1 MHLTCPSSAQ
11 PDQSLCLC
19 RNMDQREILL
29 QNLDRAQSRKLN
41 REEFV
46 NEFLKLKRQSTKY
59 RSDKIYPTAASERP
73 ENIKKNRYK
82 DILPFDHSRVELSLI
97 TSDKDSHYINANFIK
112 GVYGPRAYIATQGPL
127 STTVLDFWRMIWEY
141 EVLIVVMAC
150 MEFEMGKKKCERY
163 WVEVGNS
170 PLECGPFTIT
180 CELEEKKIEYVIR
193 TLKVTLNNVIRT
205 IYQFHYKNWPDHDV
219 PSSINPI
226 LDLIWEMRCY
236 QPDDNIPICIHCSA
250 GCGRT
255 GVICAIDYTWKL
267 LKDGI
272 VPENFSIFSLIQE
285 MRTQRPSIV
294 QTKEQYELVYDA
306 VIELFKRQ
314 IEVLTAQAD
323 SAATEMQANHPKLQ
337 PHLTP
342 LTETYYLRLLSCSE
356 EEKQELHQHSDH
368 MVEGEI
374 SLVAASAC
382 CASTVHDRS
391 EHGVPPVRPALSSG
405 ALNFSNSRNA
415 DAAVKWDTLLA
426 GGPLQKHH
434 SLDLSSIFSDEL
446 PLKLKSADASR
457 RNPSVK
463 APLIQ
468 TKSTPFETTQQKEAQ
483 ELDEGDVVPS
493 LGPRLP
499 NSCCSVGFDFK
510 KQANFSVELNHSSRQ
525 VDAPHQ
531 HVSGDLHPSP
541 YCFSAEDPYFSSL
554 SSDDPGSLIF
564 TDYFSELYETVFPSF
579 PAATSTSQPLDS
591 AKTSS
596 PVSTALSQHGHP
608 LDGRQASLQTSPDSD
623 DVPPPLPER
632 TPESFIVANE
642 TGQSPLASSNH
653 QPAPRNIN
661 IGTSLEWSGVSQPK
675 ISDNSV
681 RLRPSK
687 SLKLR
692 SLGSEKHRDRS
703 SSPPPLPERTPE
715 SFFLAEEDS
724 LQPTVRNSTS
734 NPGDLENK
742 ASEESSKESLKCFR
756 RSKSLKI
763 LRNMKKSICSPSS
776 LAKPP
781 EPAKSNHSSSF
792 LSFGFT
798 NRFSK
803 PKGPRNPPS
812 TWNI

>member
-1 MHLTCPSSAQ
+1 
-11 PDQSLCLC
+11 
-19 RNMDQREILL
+19 MDQREILL

-41 REEFV
+41 REEFA

-59 RSDKIYPTAASERP
+59 RSDRIYPTAASEQP

-163 WVEVGNS
+163 WVEVGDS
-170 PLECGPFTIT
+170 PLQCGPFTIT
-180 CELEEKKIEYVIR
+180 CELEEKKTEYVIR
-193 TLKVTLNNVIRT
+193 TLKVTLNKVIRT

-226 LDLIWEMRCY
+226 LELIWEMRCY
-236 QPDDNIPICIHCSA
+236 QADDNIPICIHCSA

-272 VPENFSIFSLIQE
+272 VPENFSIFSLVQE

-314 IEVLTAQAD
+314 IEVLTVQSD
-323 SAATEMQANHPKLQ
+323 SAATEIQTNHPRLQ
-337 PHLTP
+337 PLLSP
-342 LTETYYLRLLSCSE
+342 LEETYSLTLPSCSARE
-356 EEKQELHQHSDH
+356 EQELHQSSDH
-368 MVEGEI
+368 MAQGEI
-374 SLVAASAC
+374 SLTDASSC
-382 CASTVHDRS
+382 RPSTVHDNYGHS
-391 EHGVPPVRPALSSG
+391 VPPIRQALSSG
-405 ALNFSNSRNA
+405 ALNFSSSKNA
-415 DAAVKWDTLLA
+415 GAAVKWDTLLS
-426 GGPLQKHH
+426 GEPLQKHH
-434 SLDLSSIFSDEL
+434 SLDLSSIFSEQHF
-446 PLKLKSADASR
+446 PLNMNSTAACR
-457 RNPSVK
+457 RNPSIK

-468 TKSTPFETTQQKEAQ
+468 TKSTPFELVQQRDTQ
-483 ELDEGDVVPS
+483 ELDGGDAVSS
-493 LGPRLP
+493 LGPWLP
-499 NSCCSVGFDFK
+499 NSCSSVGFEVK
-510 KQANFSVELNHSSRQ
+510 KQTDFSSVELNHSSRL
-525 VDAPHQ
+525 VDAPPRHMS
-531 HVSGDLHPSP
+531 SGPHPSP
-541 YCFSAEDPYFSSL
+541 YYCSAEDPYFSSL
-554 SSDDPGSLIF
+554 SSDDPGSPMFI
-564 TDYFSELYETVFPSF
+564 DYFSELYETVSLSF
-579 PAATSTSQPLDS
+579 PAATSTIQPLDFTMAS
-591 AKTSS
+591 P
-596 PVSTALSQHGHP
+596 PVSTPLSQHVHP
-608 LDGRQASLQTSPDSD
+608 LDGRQASSQKASPDPDD

-642 TGQSPLASSNH
+642 TGQPPLATSNH
-653 QPAPRNIN
+653 QPVPRNIN
-661 IGTSLEWSGVSQPK
+661 IGTSSEWSGVSQPK
-675 ISDNSV
+675 LFDDSV

-687 SLKLR
+687 SVKLQSSR
-692 SLGSEKHRDRS
+692 SEKHRDRS

-715 SFFLAEEDS
+715 SFFLADEES
-724 LQPTVRNSTS
+724 LQPTVRTSTS
-734 NPGDLENK
+734 NPGESGNK
-742 ASEESSKESLKCFR
+742 ASEESSKESVKCFR

-781 EPAKSNHSSSF
+781 ESAQSNHSSSF

-803 PKGPRNPPS
+803 PKGPRNPPPS
-812 TWNI
+812 WNI

>member
-1 MHLTCPSSAQ
+1 
-11 PDQSLCLC
+11 
-19 RNMDQREILL
+19 MDQREILL

-41 REEFV
+41 REEFA

-59 RSDKIYPTAASERP
+59 RSDRIYPTAASEQP

-170 PLECGPFTIT
+170 PLQCGPFTIT
-180 CELEEKKIEYVIR
+180 CELEEKKTEYVIR

-226 LDLIWEMRCY
+226 LKLIWEMRCY
-236 QPDDNIPICIHCSA
+236 QAGDNIPICIHCSA

-272 VPENFSIFSLIQE
+272 VPENFSIFSLVQE

-314 IEVLTAQAD
+314 IEVLSVQSDA
-323 SAATEMQANHPKLQ
+323 AATEIQTNHPRLQ
-337 PHLTP
+337 PLLSP
-342 LTETYYLRLLSCSE
+342 LEETYSLTLPSCSARGE
-356 EEKQELHQHSDH
+356 QELHQSSDH
-368 MVEGEI
+368 MVQGEI
-374 SLVAASAC
+374 SLTDASSC
-382 CASTVHDRS
+382 RPSTVHDNYGHSVSPIRQ
-391 EHGVPPVRPALSSG
+391 ALSSG
-405 ALNFSNSRNA
+405 ALNFSSSKNA
-415 DAAVKWDTLLA
+415 GVAVKWDTLLS
-426 GGPLQKHH
+426 GEPLQKHH
-434 SLDLSSIFSDEL
+434 SLDLSSSFSEEL
-446 PLKLKSADASR
+446 PLNLKSTAACR
-457 RNPSVK
+457 GNPSVK

-468 TKSTPFETTQQKEAQ
+468 TKSTPFELLQQRDTQER
-483 ELDEGDVVPS
+483 DGGDAVPS
-493 LGPRLP
+493 LDPWLP
-499 NSCCSVGFDFK
+499 NSCSSVGFEVKRQTDFS
-510 KQANFSVELNHSSRQ
+510 SVELNHSSRLA
-525 VDAPHQ
+525 DAAPRHMS
-531 HVSGDLHPSP
+531 SGPHPSSH
-541 YCFSAEDPYFSSL
+541 CCSAEDPYFSSL
-554 SSDDPGSLIF
+554 SSDDPGSPMFI
-564 TDYFSELYETVFPSF
+564 DYFSELYETVSLSF
-579 PAATSTSQPLDS
+579 PAATSTIQPLDS
-591 AKTSS
+591 TMASPPVTTS
-596 PVSTALSQHGHP
+596 LSQHVHP
-608 LDGRQASLQTSPDSD
+608 MDEASPDPDD

-642 TGQSPLASSNH
+642 TGQPPLATSNH
-653 QPAPRNIN
+653 QPVPRNIN
-661 IGTSLEWSGVSQPK
+661 NGTSSEWSGVSQPK
-675 ISDNSV
+675 IFDDSV

-687 SLKLR
+687 DPKALYKSASSLEKKGSVKLR
-692 SLGSEKHRDRS
+692 SSRSEKQRDRS

-715 SFFLAEEDS
+715 SFFLANEES
-724 LQPTVRNSTS
+724 LQPTVRTSTS
-734 NPGDLENK
+734 NPGDSGNK
-742 ASEESSKESLKCFR
+742 ASEESSKESVKCFR

-763 LRNMKKSICSPSS
+763 LRNMKKNICSPSS

-781 EPAKSNHSSSF
+781 ESAQSNHSSSF

-803 PKGPRNPPS
+803 PKGPRNPPPS
-812 TWNI
+812 WNI